1 MTATVSAVRTDVR
14 TFWRVLLAAVAPLP
28 MLAKG
33 IYYLLTPVEGGA
45 GFDETLAAVTAH
57 ERLAGL
63 LMWLDVV
70 FVVALVP
77 ATFAVAWVAR
87 RGAPRLTTAGA
98 LISLLGFL
106 AGVALLGGVMTP
118 ALATVRHDL
127 DPGTMAAFSDAMEG
141 EPLMG
146 VAGLLFISGVVIG
159 LGLLGAALWRSR
171 SAPAWAGIAIMVGGI
186 THPFVPGSI
195 AQGVGLL
202 VAAAGFAG
210 ASYALLRQ
218 PDDAFDLPP
227 ARVS

>member
-1 MTATVSAVRTDVR
+1 VR

>member
-202 VAAAGFAG
+202 IAAAGFAG